1 MITKEELDKYIKAYQ
16 QGHPLISDEEY
27 DILLEEYLKEHPE
40 SKRPFTRQ
48 KQSSNVNDIVGTL
61 PKVYGVKEPMRPG
74 QKVYMDWV
82 KKLKPGDKIVIQPKF
97 DGCSVAA
104 DLTGKEEKLFTR
116 GDFDNGESV
125 DVSDILETYFFNHHC
140 RVTADDVEVRLSAI
154 KYEAICS
161 LENYEKCFKDKYSR
175 PRDVVAAGIT
185 SRTRLKHPGDS
196 TNFADMIPLRWYWS
210 DGSQTLYDNM
220 EAVSQVLDADDFE
233 GIQRFIDNLL
243 KNEATVKFENIHDFE
258 MEWYGTYQCDGVVV
272 SRVKSIVNNW
282 IEIDP
287 EYEVAIKIL
296 NIKQET
302 KLVDINWQFGNSGH
316 ITPVAIVEPIK
327 FGNVV
332 VRNVG
337 LSTFERVINM
347 NLRYGDT
354 VQIMYNIVPYFVGSK
369 GDGNLPIPI
378 PDNCP
383 ICQFKLDKSSLK
395 QVKCTNPNCPGR

>member
-1 MITKEELDKYIKAYQ
+1 MVTKEQLDEYLKAYQ
-16 QGHPLISDEEY
+16 EGHPLISDEEY

-104 DLTGKEEKLFTR
+104 DLTGKKVKLFTR

-125 DVSDILETYFFNHHC
+125 DVSDILETYFFNHHR

-154 KYEAICS
+154 KYEAICP
-161 LENYEKCFKDKYSR
+161 LENYEKRFKDKYSR
-175 PRDVVAAGIT
+175 PRDVVAAAIT

-196 TNFADMIPLRWYWS
+196 TNFADMIPLRWYWT

-258 MEWYGTYQCDGVVV
+258 MEWYGT
-272 SRVKSIVNNW
+272 
-282 IEIDP
+282 
-287 EYEVAIKIL
+287 
-296 NIKQET
+296 
-302 KLVDINWQFGNSGH
+302 
-316 ITPVAIVEPIK
+316 
-327 FGNVV
+327 
-332 VRNVG
+332 
-337 LSTFERVINM
+337 
-347 NLRYGDT
+347 
-354 VQIMYNIVPYFVGSK
+354 
-369 GDGNLPIPI
+369 
-378 PDNCP
+378 
-383 ICQFKLDKSSLK
+383 
-395 QVKCTNPNCPGR
+395 